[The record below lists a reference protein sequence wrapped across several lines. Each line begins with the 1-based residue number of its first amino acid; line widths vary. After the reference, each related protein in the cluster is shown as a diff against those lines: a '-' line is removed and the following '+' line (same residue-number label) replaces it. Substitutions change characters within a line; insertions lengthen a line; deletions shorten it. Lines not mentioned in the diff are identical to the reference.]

1 MVSGVIHDSRHDG
14 KSWRPF
20 HDPSIRNQLEE
31 DLIRGLTHDRPGV
44 DVRTDPATRSPLEV
58 M

>member
-20 HDPSIRNQLEE
+20 HDPSIRNQLKE

-44 DVRTDPATRSPLEV
+44 DEGPIQPPGRLLK
-58 M
+58 